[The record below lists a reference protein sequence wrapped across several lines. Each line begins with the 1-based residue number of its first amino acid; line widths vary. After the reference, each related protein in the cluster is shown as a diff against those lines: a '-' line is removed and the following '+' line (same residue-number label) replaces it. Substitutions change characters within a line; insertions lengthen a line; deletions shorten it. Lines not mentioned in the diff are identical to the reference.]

1 MTVNT
6 IKLSPSLTY
15 LADDLLAK
23 LTSLSNQYPHLHFAS
38 SLGAEDMVIT
48 HLIAVHQLPI
58 RIFTLD
64 TGRLFQAT
72 YDLLSA
78 IETRYPALR
87 IDSISPQ
94 TQAIEQLHQSIGANG
109 FYKSVTNRKA
119 CCSARKIEP
128 LKRALAKADAWL
140 TGLRR
145 EQSESRDA
153 LAYSQIDP
161 LTQLPKYNPLADWTE
176 AQVWEFINA
185 NNVPVN
191 SLHAKGF
198 PSIGCA
204 PCTRA
209 IEPGEPTRA
218 GRWWWEIK
226 AVQEGQ
232 VASQECGL
240 HVAPDGSLV
249 GSSVRSSVRSSVSS
263 VVASSVRTTARA
275 NEPASLLVAESIA
288 TTGTPTNR
296 GSNGASN
303 STHLDALENEAIH
316 ILREAIAESNN
327 AALLFSAGKDS
338 LVVLRLIEKAFRTKN
353 IALQLPLQFLHVDTG
368 HNFPEV
374 IAFRDKTIARLGES
388 IVIGSVEDSIR
399 AGTVT
404 DRGLNGSRN
413 ALQSVTLLEAIQT
426 NGFDCLI
433 GGARRDEEKA
443 RAKER
448 IFSHRDA
455 FGGWNPRRQRPELW
469 SLYNGR
475 VAKGEHLRVFPI
487 SNWTELDVWS
497 YITRENIELPSI
509 YYSHLRP
516 CVKRNDKWL
525 AVTEF
530 TPALLSETIT
540 QVQVRYRTVGDV
552 TCTCPVESAALDNVA
567 ILQETLIA
575 KISERGATRLDDQTS
590 DAAMENRKKEGYF

>member
-1 MTVNT
+1 MTT
-6 IKLSPSLTY
+6 QIQ
-15 LADDLLAK
+15 DDVINLDTQHSHLLVTK
-23 LTSLSNQYPHLHFAS
+23 LTELINQYPRLHFAS

-48 HLIAVHQLPI
+48 HLIATHQLPI
-58 RIFTLD
+58 QLFTLD
-64 TGRLFQAT
+64 TGRLFQES
-72 YDLLSA
+72 YDLISA
-78 IETRYPALR
+78 IEKRYPNLS
-87 IDSISPQ
+87 IQSISPQ
-94 TQAIEQLHQSIGANG
+94 ASDIQQLQKAIGANG
-109 FYKSVTNRKA
+109 FYGSIDNRKA
-119 CCSARKIEP
+119 CCNARKIEP
-128 LKRALAKADAWL
+128 LKRVLTGADAWI

-145 EQSESRDA
+145 EQSEARDSLPQA
-153 LAYSQIDP
+153 QIDP
-161 LTQLPKYNPLADWTE
+161 LTQLSKFSPLADWTQ
-176 AQVWEFINA
+176 AQVWDFINA
-185 NNVPVN
+185 NNIPVN
-191 SLHAKGF
+191 ALHAKGF

-209 IEPGEPTRA
+209 VAAGQPSRS

-226 AVQEGQ
+226 ADHGN
-232 VASQECGL
+232 SNHQECGL

-249 GSSVRSSVRSSVSS
+249 RSS
-263 VVASSVRTTARA
+263 A
-275 NEPASLLVAESIA
+275 PAAITKAIA
-288 TTGTPTNR
+288 TTAIND
-296 GSNGASN
+296 N
-303 STHLDALENEAIH
+303 HLDALENEAIH
-316 ILREAIAESNN
+316 ILREAIAESSN

-338 LVVLRLIEKAFRTKN
+338 LVVLRLVEKAFRTKQMP
-353 IALQLPLQFLHVDTG
+353 LRLPLQFLHVDTG

-374 IAFRDKTIARLGES
+374 ISFRDQTMARLGEP
-388 IVIGSVEDSIR
+388 IVVGSVEQSIR
-399 AGTVT
+399 AGSVT
-404 DRGLNGSRN
+404 DPGTNGSRN
-413 ALQSVTLLEAIQT
+413 ALQSVTLLEAIQS

-487 SNWTELDVWS
+487 SNWTELDVWA
-497 YITRENIELPSI
+497 YITREQIELPSI
-509 YYSHLRP
+509 YYSHTRP

-530 TPALLSETIT
+530 TPARPSETIT

-552 TCTCPVESAALDNVA
+552 TCTCPVESNATSNTD
-567 ILQETLIA
+567 ILQETLFA